1 MLERCVDPRSSKDSH
16 LYKECFQTD
25 FLKMIFGQ
33 VSMENWVFFH
43 LSHPVANGKQMLNRL
58 KSESSGFEGEA
69 VEQGL
74 LEGEVGRVERLK
86 DVGLE
91 AVACETWENTVCFFS
106 APSLGEILIIYH
118 FGHVSDNWVESV
130 M

>member
-16 LYKECFQTD
+16 LYKGCFQTD

-33 VSMENWVFFH
+33 ILMESFFH

-58 KSESSGFEGEA
+58 KSESSGFERKA

-91 AVACETWENTVCFFS
+91 AVAGET
-106 APSLGEILIIYH
+106 
-118 FGHVSDNWVESV
+118 
-130 M
+130 

>member
-25 FLKMIFGQ
+25 FLKMTFGQ
-33 VSMENWVFFH
+33 ILMESFSH

-91 AVACETWENTVCFFS
+91 AVACETWENTVFS
-106 APSLGEILIIYH
+106 ARSLGEILIIYH

>member
-1 MLERCVDPRSSKDSH
+1 MARFRWRIE
-16 LYKECFQTD
+16 
-25 FLKMIFGQ
+25 
-33 VSMENWVFFH
+33 FFH

-91 AVACETWENTVCFFS
+91 AVACETWENTVFS
-106 APSLGEILIIYH
+106 ARSLGEILIIYH

>member
-25 FLKMIFGQ
+25 FLKMTFGQ
-33 VSMENWVFFH
+33 ISMESFSH

-91 AVACETWENTVCFFS
+91 AVACET
-106 APSLGEILIIYH
+106 
-118 FGHVSDNWVESV
+118 
-130 M
+130 